1 MNLRGILPFAHDTLR
16 KVVRPGDYV
25 IDATCGNG
33 HDTLLLAELVGINGH
48 VLGFDIQ
55 QMAVD
60 ETKARLEN
68 AGVSSQVE
76 LVCASHA
83 RIPAYTSR
91 PVRAAIFNLGYL
103 PGGDKEITTTADST
117 LESIGHL
124 MQLLEV
130 GGVVILVIY
139 HGHPAGKIEKDAV
152 VTFCEAIPQQDFHV
166 LSYQFINQKNDA
178 PLVIIIEKRKP
189 RQAN

>member
-16 KVVRPGDYV
+16 KVVRSGDYV
-25 IDATCGNG
+25 VDATCGNG
-33 HDTLLLAELVGINGH
+33 HDTLLLAELVGVNGH

-55 QMAVD
+55 QLAID
-60 ETKARLEN
+60 ATNTRLKN
-68 AGVSSQVE
+68 AGVSSQVV

-83 RIPAYTSR
+83 RIPEYTSK

-130 GGVVILVIY
+130 GGVIILVIY
-139 HGHPAGKIEKDAV
+139 PRPPRWKTGKR
-152 VTFCEAIPQQDFHV
+152 CCCDF
-166 LSYQFINQKNDA
+166 L
-178 PLVIIIEKRKP
+178 
-189 RQAN
+189 

>member
-16 KVVRPGDYV
+16 KVVRSGDYV

-33 HDTLLLAELVGINGH
+33 HDTHLLAELVGVNGH

-55 QMAVD
+55 QMAID
-60 ETKARLEN
+60 ATKTRLEKSG
-68 AGVSSQVE
+68 ATSQVE

-83 RIPAYTSR
+83 LIPEYATK

-124 MQLLEV
+124 MELLEV
-130 GGVVILVIY
+130 GGVIILVIY
-139 HGHPAGKIEKDAV
+139 HGHPAGKIEKNAV

-166 LSYQFINQKNDA
+166 LSYNFINQKNDA
-178 PLVIIIEKRKP
+178 PFVIIIEKRKP
-189 RQAN
+189 RQS

>member
-33 HDTLLLAELVGINGH
+33 HDTLLLADLVGISGH

-55 QMAVD
+55 QQAINA
-60 ETKARLEN
+60 TKTRLEN
-68 AGVSSQVE
+68 AGVTPQVE

-83 RIPAYTSR
+83 FVPKYATKT
-91 PVRAAIFNLGYL
+91 VRAAIFNLGYL

-117 LESIGHL
+117 LESLGHL
-124 MQLLEV
+124 MRLLEV
-130 GGVVILVIY
+130 GGVIILVIY
-139 HGHPAGKIEKDAV
+139 HGHPAGKLEKDAV
-152 VTFCEAIPQQDFHV
+152 VTFCEAIPQQNFHV
-166 LSYQFINQKNDA
+166 LSYNFINQKNDA
-178 PLVIIIEKRKP
+178 PFVIVIEKRKP
-189 RQAN
+189 RQS

>member
-1 MNLRGILPFAHDTLR
+1 MNLRGVLPFAHDTLR

-33 HDTLLLAELVGINGH
+33 HDTLLLADLVGVNGH

-55 QMAVD
+55 QQAINA
-60 ETKARLEN
+60 TKTRLEN
-68 AGVSSQVE
+68 AGFTPQVE

-83 RIPAYTSR
+83 FIPKYATK

-117 LESIGHL
+117 LESLGHL
-124 MQLLEV
+124 MRLLEV
-130 GGVVILVIY
+130 GGVIILVIY
-139 HGHPAGKIEKDAV
+139 HGHPAGKLEKDAV
-152 VTFCEAIPQQDFHV
+152 VTFCEAIPQQNFHV
-166 LSYQFINQKNDA
+166 LSYNFINQKNDA
-178 PLVIIIEKRKP
+178 PFVIVIEKRKP
-189 RQAN
+189 RQS

>member
-33 HDTLLLAELVGINGH
+33 HDTFLLADLVGINGH

-55 QMAVD
+55 QQAINT
-60 ETKARLEN
+60 TKTRLEN
-68 AGVSSQVE
+68 AGVTPQVE

-83 RIPAYTSR
+83 FIPKYATKT
-91 PVRAAIFNLGYL
+91 VRAAIFNLGYL

-117 LESIGHL
+117 LESLGHL
-124 MQLLEV
+124 MRLLEV
-130 GGVVILVIY
+130 GGVIILVIY
-139 HGHPAGKIEKDAV
+139 HGHPAGKLEKDAV
-152 VTFCEAIPQQDFHV
+152 VTFCEAIPQQNFHV
-166 LSYQFINQKNDA
+166 LSYNFINQKNDA
-178 PLVIIIEKRKP
+178 PFVIVIEKRKP
-189 RQAN
+189 RQS

>member
-1 MNLRGILPFAHDTLR
+1 MNLRGVLPFAHDTLR

-33 HDTLLLAELVGINGH
+33 HDTLLLADLVGINGH

-55 QMAVD
+55 QQAINA
-60 ETKARLEN
+60 TKTRLEN
-68 AGVSSQVE
+68 AGFTPQVE

-83 RIPAYTSR
+83 FIPKYATK

-117 LESIGHL
+117 LESLGHL
-124 MQLLEV
+124 MRLLEV
-130 GGVVILVIY
+130 GGVIILVIY
-139 HGHPAGKIEKDAV
+139 HGHPAGKLEKDAV
-152 VTFCEAIPQQDFHV
+152 VTFCEAIPQQNFHV
-166 LSYQFINQKNDA
+166 LSYNFINQKNDA
-178 PLVIIIEKRKP
+178 PFVIVIENRKP
-189 RQAN
+189 RQS

>member
-33 HDTLLLAELVGINGH
+33 HDTLLLADLVGINGH

-55 QMAVD
+55 QQAINA
-60 ETKARLEN
+60 TKTRLEN
-68 AGVSSQVE
+68 AGFTPQVE

-83 RIPAYTSR
+83 FIPKYATK
-91 PVRAAIFNLGYL
+91 PVRAVIFNLGYL

-117 LESIGHL
+117 LESLGHL
-124 MQLLEV
+124 MRLLEV
-130 GGVVILVIY
+130 GGVIILVIY
-139 HGHPAGKIEKDAV
+139 HGHPAGKLEKDAV
-152 VTFCEAIPQQDFHV
+152 VTFCEAIPQQNFHV
-166 LSYQFINQKNDA
+166 LSYNFINQKNDA
-178 PLVIIIEKRKP
+178 PFVVVIEKRKP
-189 RQAN
+189 RQS

>member
-55 QMAVD
+55 QVAVD
-60 ETKARLEN
+60 ATKARLEN

-91 PVRAAIFNLGYL
+91 PVRATIFNLGYL

-130 GGVVILVIY
+130 GGVIILVIY
-139 HGHPAGKIEKDAV
+139 HGHPAGKLEKDAV

-178 PLVIIIEKRKP
+178 PFVIVIEKRKP
-189 RQAN
+189 RQS